1 MASFSASSCPKRLV
15 RQCENTDPRTN
26 LTTLNSLIVH
36 ASEGSGE
43 ALGPCG
49 TRWASPFEGM
59 GSEQAL
65 AALPV
70 LLQQQPTDLNAVGAD
85 GMLPADVAV
94 RWGSERVAA
103 ALAELGAVFLPR
115 HEAEARRRGHT
126 QLAGRM
132 RTLL

>member
-1 MASFSASSCPKRLV
+1 M
-15 RQCENTDPRTN
+15 
-26 LTTLNSLIVH
+26 H

-70 LLQQQPTDLNAVGAD
+70 LLQQQPTDLNAIGAD

-103 ALAELGAVFLPR
+103 ALAELSRSWGRCSSRGTRPTLGAAATR
-115 HEAEARRRGHT
+115 SWRTASARCPERNLRSSILTHARW
-126 QLAGRM
+126 L
-132 RTLL
+132 